1 MPFKTVNGERIEMTQ
16 EEYDLLLAQLAE
28 ANSPAKLEEEV
39 QRITDDLL
47 ENSERDIAIAL
58 TTIDLVM
65 AAVNNPQ
72 AIQGKTKSEIRQI
85 FRDRVIQ
92 NLRDRRGL

>member
-16 EEYDLLLAQLAE
+16 EEYDLLLAQIAE
-28 ANSPAKLEEEV
+28 ANSPTRLEEEV
-39 QRITDDLL
+39 QRITDELL

-65 AAVNNPQ
+65 AAVNSPG
-72 AIQGKTKSEIRQI
+72 AIQGKTKSEIRQL
-85 FRDRVIQ
+85 FRDRVVQ

>member
-16 EEYDLLLAQLAE
+16 EEYDLLLAQIAE

-39 QRITDDLL
+39 QRIAGDLL

-72 AIQGKTKSEIRQI
+72 AIQGKTKDEIRQL